1 MSEWSVLF
9 LNCMHLLLVV
19 HSEPRRPAVE
29 RKVVATRIPRTLA
42 FKERAGIMKYGDV
55 TRVASSV
62 LAFVSLSICAF
73 ALSAAEYPDGS
84 LSVDVTVDL
93 NDVGSRVNRNVLGN
107 NIIGYRS
114 GWIADA
120 YNRFGGGLWNPSTRA
135 VEPEY
140 LTLLE
145 EAGVSVL
152 RWPGGKWRE
161 DMDWKSKLVGKDRQP
176 FGLPEFLSLCNAI
189 GAEPV
194 ITLSAEYAA
203 DIDIP
208 ALIAY
213 LNQPLQEG
221 RDDKSQNWAKE
232 RGQDGHMA
240 PYGVRWFEFG
250 NENFNSAMS
259 AEEYVERYRV
269 ARRQIKEIS
278 PAALLGAVL
287 EDTDNV
293 ESGWTGKVL
302 SELATEMDFGIIHP
316 YIPMVTEGA
325 IAQLGIERLLD
336 SSLYADANF
345 EYRLARYQEAARLAG
360 RQEHLPLAAT
370 EYNAHFTQ
378 DEPYPIRH
386 TLSTALHNADFI
398 RVMLKPNSN
407 ILFANY
413 WHLSNGYWGMLKG
426 YPHKNE
432 KIERRPNYY
441 VYSILNRFL
450 LDDLAAVNVQG
461 LVHHVEGVVGV
472 GPRSAAEVPS
482 DAPAAIGAAR
492 EGWSR
497 RPFMAGAHS
506 VQDGVLRVEFTGKKD
521 VDYYHGYKIFRVL
534 PNSLYRVSA
543 KVRTYDLSYG
553 KVGIAVED
561 VRGWKEAYYQASNV
575 NVTGTQP
582 WQWVSVMYRT
592 PLAAKTLKVVARKYR
607 GHGNTQGVAE
617 FGAVTIEKIEGS
629 LPAAPVVTGIA
640 SVSRQRDRLSIVL
653 INKKLNGRILARLK
667 LPRGYGYAE
676 GVALHG
682 ESPLSRLRSDGGL
695 ADFSVAPLV
704 PSADDSEYVEFSLPR
719 HSITGLSFKRTS
731 SHLNH

>member
-1 MSEWSVLF
+1 M
-9 LNCMHLLLVV
+9 
-19 HSEPRRPAVE
+19 R
-29 RKVVATRIPRTLA
+29 
-42 FKERAGIMKYGDV
+42 YGDV
-55 TRVASSV
+55 KQVVLFV
-62 LAFVSLSICAF
+62 LAVVGLSICAL
-73 ALSAAEYPDGS
+73 ALAAADYADGS
-84 LSVDVTVDL
+84 LPVEVIVDL
-93 NDVGSRVNRNVLGN
+93 NDVGPRVNRNVLGN

-120 YNRFGGGLWNPSTRA
+120 YNRFGGGLWNPNTRA

-140 LTLLE
+140 LKLLE

-161 DMDWKSKLVGKDRQP
+161 DMDWKLMMVGKDRQP

-194 ITLSAEYAA
+194 ITLSAEHAA

-213 LNQPLQEG
+213 LNQPL
-221 RDDKSQNWAKE
+221 RDGSDGKSQKWA
-232 RGQDGHMA
+232 RQRAQDGHAA
-240 PYGVRWFEFG
+240 PYGVRWLEFG
-250 NENFNSAMS
+250 NENFNSPMS
-259 AEEYVERYRV
+259 VEEYVEQYRV
-269 ARRQIKEIS
+269 TRRQIKEIS

-293 ESGWTGKVL
+293 ESGWTGKVM

-316 YIPMVTEGA
+316 YIPMVVKGA
-325 IAQLGIERLLD
+325 IEQLGIERLLD
-336 SSLYADANF
+336 SSLYADANL

-360 RQEHLPLAAT
+360 RRGGLPLAAT

-398 RVMLKPNSN
+398 RVMLKPSSN

-426 YPHKNE
+426 YPYKNE
-432 KIERRPNYY
+432 EIEKRPNYY
-441 VYSILNRFL
+441 TYSILNRFL
-450 LDDLAAVNVQG
+450 LDELVTVDIRGAVYD
-461 LVHHVEGVVGV
+461 VEGAVGV
-472 GPRSAAEVPS
+472 GPRSVSEPPGN
-482 DAPAAIGAAR
+482 APVVVGTSP

-497 RPFMAGAHS
+497 RPFMAGTQS
-506 VQDGVLRVEFTGKKD
+506 IQDGVVRVKFTGEKD
-521 VDYYHGYKIFRVL
+521 VDYYHAHKTFRIL

-543 KVRTYDLSYG
+543 KIRTYDLSYG

-561 VRGWKEAYYQASNV
+561 VSGWKETYYQAANV

-582 WQWVSVMYRT
+582 WQWVSVIYRT
-592 PLAAKTLKVVARKYR
+592 PLEAKALKVVARKYR

-617 FGAVTIEKIEGS
+617 FGAVTVERIAGS
-629 LPAAPVVTGIA
+629 LSAAPVVTGVA
-640 SVSRQRDRLSIVL
+640 SVSSQRDRLSIIL
-653 INKKLNGRILARLK
+653 INKKLNGPTLARLK
-667 LPRGYGYAE
+667 LPRGYGYSE
-676 GVALHG
+676 GVTLHG

-695 ADFSVAPLV
+695 TDFSVAPLV
-704 PSADDSEYVEFSLPR
+704 SSAADGEYMEFSLPG
-719 HSITGLSFKRTS
+719 HSITGLSFQRAS